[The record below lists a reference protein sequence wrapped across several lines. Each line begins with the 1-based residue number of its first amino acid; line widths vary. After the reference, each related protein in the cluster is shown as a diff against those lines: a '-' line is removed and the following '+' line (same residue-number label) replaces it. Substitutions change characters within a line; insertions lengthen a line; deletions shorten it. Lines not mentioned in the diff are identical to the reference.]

1 MPLPQN
7 VTETVYN
14 SLVHD
19 YCDVAWSP
27 GADILVEKYKKLQK
41 LEARVILGPQEQLNF
56 TKP

>member
-7 VTETVYN
+7 VTETLYPLSMITVT
-14 SLVHD
+14 
-19 YCDVAWSP
+19 WPGPP
-27 GADILVEKYKKLQK
+27 GADKLVEKFKKLQK

>member
-7 VTETVYN
+7 VTETLYPLSMITVMW
-14 SLVHD
+14 LGPH
-19 YCDVAWSP
+19 A
-27 GADILVEKYKKLQK
+27 GADKLVEKFKKLQK

>member
-7 VTETVYN
+7 VTETLYPL
-14 SLVHD
+14 SMIM
-19 YCDVAWSP
+19 AWSP
-27 GADILVEKYKKLQK
+27 GADKLVEKFMKLQK

>member
-7 VTETVYN
+7 VTETLYN

-27 GADILVEKYKKLQK
+27 GADKLVEKFMKLQN